1 MKKAAGLMLF
11 ALAMF
16 SVEHA
21 LSSHAS
27 ASSSSVVSSSVLQTQ
42 QAPAELLPLFVAPKV
57 ASAFVFP
64 HCESSSNLVTLNTA
78 KTYDAAVVK
87 DETISPVTVRIDTH
101 TFQPETP
108 AKARIVFPLA
118 KQESASQ
125 PCIIQDGKSG
135 LYEPAP
141 RSPLSAFPLV

>member
-1 MKKAAGLMLF
+1 MKKTASLIIF
-11 ALAMF
+11 VLAMF
-16 SVEHA
+16 GVEHA

-42 QAPAELLPLFVAPKV
+42 QAPAELLPLFASPKV

-64 HCESSSNLVTLNTA
+64 HCESSSSLITLNTT
-78 KTYDAAVVK
+78 KTYDTAVVK
-87 DETISPVTVRIDTH
+87 DETISPVTVRTDSH

-118 KQESASQ
+118 KQEIASQ

-141 RSPLSAFPLV
+141 RSPLSAFPL